1 MDFDFKETKSSL
13 KDIDKEDSS
22 SDTDTDTDTD
32 NGNDE
37 YLLPEYE
44 ENTENNS
51 KNVTSNKTVHY
62 IKDDFESV
70 ITLSNA
76 GEIIHNKKIQ
86 QIKQTIDTL
95 LSDSFTLEECIKIHS
110 IYNFNSNCLQR
121 RNKFLQEYVLILVFL
136 ENIGICFFK
145 NLLSLVFP
153 KMLIQHKRK
162 KFDKIKEE
170 ILSSFVFSDF
180 KSNIN
185 LDPNQNPNYLIEIIE
200 KHTFGLLFYIKNR
213 VLLYRNQDG
222 FTKKEQNELINLLLK
237 NRNATFN
244 LDHKMKQINTWLS
257 NLVKNL
263 IIYNIYNIYDTSNKR
278 SIFNKKKT
286 IEYHVSFGL
295 RVVMSFIIGITSNEA
310 DSRYIKIFLLYN
322 DEEKIAEKL
331 ITNTMLHHI
340 FKEILNNCKKE
351 ETIKIFKKEFV
362 NHLKNVLGNNGYKN
376 MF

>member
-32 NGNDE
+32 NDE

-263 IIYNIYNIYDTSNKR
+263 IIYNIYNIYDTTNKK

-295 RVVMSFIIGITSNEA
+295 RVVMSFIIGIASNEV